1 MYKGPFNHGQRCVV
15 VCDGFYE
22 WQTTKNTKTK
32 QPYFIYMPQPDGVKI
47 EDPNTWGTD
56 FDEENGWKGP
66 RLLQMAALF
75 DVWKSSEGDEIYSY
89 TIITLESNETLSWL
103 HHRMPAILESDEELS
118 SWLDYGE
125 VDAENALKYIKPVKV
140 LLYHSVST
148 LVNNSRN
155 KDAICN
161 KPMKEEDV
169 KEKKLSK
176 SADLM
181 KSWLSGSKRSNQ
193 IKDESPSKVCKKE

>member
-1 MYKGPFNHGQRCVV
+1 M

-32 QPYFIYMPQPDGVKI
+32 QPYFIYVPQPDGVKI
-47 EDPNTWGTD
+47 EDPKTWDTV
-56 FDEENGWKGP
+56 FDEENGWRGP

-75 DVWKSSEGDEIYSY
+75 DKWTSPEGDEIYSY

-103 HHRMPAILESDEELS
+103 HHRMPAILDSDEELS

-125 VDAENALKYIKPVKV
+125 VNAENALKYVKPVKV

-155 KDAICN
+155 KDPKCN
-161 KPMKEEDV
+161 MPANQDVAETKP
-169 KEKKLSK
+169 SK
-176 SADLM
+176 SADFM

-193 IKDESPSKVCKKE
+193 IKDESPSKVCKKED